1 MISLADFGSFHVGGR
16 RVLISGKPTEP
27 LHFTGATSFE
37 NDPNGAYH
45 IEQAYVQY
53 FIPAERKHDL
63 PVLLVHGGG
72 MTGANWETTPDGRT
86 GWLHR
91 FLEAGFATYVIDNV
105 ERGRAGWCALSDQWE
120 GAPVMR
126 SEEQA
131 WVLFRFGTLE
141 GFSSGKTFEGS
152 QFPVEVLGN
161 FAKQFVPRWTTTTDI
176 MRQGVI
182 AALERIGPCAV
193 ICHSQGGDLTLETIA
208 RRPDLVRHVVALEP
222 SGFPDPAKAVDPR
235 TQHWL
240 FIMGDFIQ
248 ANPFWVDL
256 IERTQMAADG
266 LTTLGADASLL
277 HLPKQDVLGNSHM
290 LMMDRNSDQIA
301 DLTIDWLAQRL

>member
-1 MISLADFGSFHVGGR
+1 MGGR

-105 ERGRAGWCALSDQWE
+105 ERGRAGWCAL
-120 GAPVMR
+120 
-126 SEEQA
+126 
-131 WVLFRFGTLE
+131 
-141 GFSSGKTFEGS
+141 
-152 QFPVEVLGN
+152 
-161 FAKQFVPRWTTTTDI
+161 
-176 MRQGVI
+176 
-182 AALERIGPCAV
+182 
-193 ICHSQGGDLTLETIA
+193 
-208 RRPDLVRHVVALEP
+208 PD
-222 SGFPDPAKAVDPR
+222 
-235 TQHWL
+235 
-240 FIMGDFIQ
+240 
-248 ANPFWVDL
+248 
-256 IERTQMAADG
+256 
-266 LTTLGADASLL
+266 
-277 HLPKQDVLGNSHM
+277 
-290 LMMDRNSDQIA
+290 
-301 DLTIDWLAQRL
+301 